1 LRIEY
6 GFEGAVYIFALEMKH
21 PSTDGSGLIGQQV
34 ATLSVH
40 KMIQTAAWGFF
51 GAVAALMKC
60 GANRSNFLRARR
72 ASLALDFL
80 TGNFWVVELTANGR
94 T

>member
-1 LRIEY
+1 M
-6 GFEGAVYIFALEMKH
+6 AVYIFALEMKH

-40 KMIQTAAWGFF
+40 KDDPDGLLGAFS

-60 GANRSNFLRARR
+60 GANRSNFLRDT
-72 ASLALDFL
+72 SCLACF
-80 TGNFWVVELTANGR
+80 GFPHR
-94 T
+94 